1 MKQSRHYLLADW
13 LLEASAE
20 LIQDGMAPAA
30 LTLRMQLPR
39 YTLGLDDP
47 PWRSSP
53 RMRLLVRRMHPILPL
68 LSTPALIVAR
78 SRSYISAMAP
88 LSRDLSTLTGKAQ
101 YDALIGVLVRGSI
114 YAAVH
119 HRREAGP
126 HYAA

>member
-1 MKQSRHYLLADW
+1 
-13 LLEASAE
+13 
-20 LIQDGMAPAA
+20 
-30 LTLRMQLPR
+30 
-39 YTLGLDDP
+39 
-47 PWRSSP
+47 
-53 RMRLLVRRMHPILPL
+53 MRLLVRRMHPILPL